1 MGGQVKDF
9 PIQRILSGLSH
20 RDQGATQNEALNQVL
35 LAYTEAMRFAN
46 PEAFLLLLLL
56 PVFVLLRR
64 KYRPL
69 RQGALPLPTY
79 SRLLEMPR
87 SGYWKLWL
95 PRVLYLLGVL
105 CLIGA
110 LARPQFGREITRS
123 KEKGV
128 DIILV
133 LDTSGSMQAEDFQP
147 NRLEAAKKVISEFV
161 ATQKSNR
168 VGVVVFAGRS
178 FTLLPLTTDYPLVLD
193 ALKDIHKGTVKIDG
207 TAIGDGIA
215 NAVYRFKS
223 ENAKSRVI
231 VLLTDG
237 ENTMGNIQPLVAA
250 QVARQKNIKIYTI
263 GMGRAEGVPIP
274 MTDPQTGK
282 RFYLRDRNGTLFL
295 SRINAKELTEM
306 AHLTGGL
313 YFQADNAEKLTAIY
327 ERIGQMEKSEFE
339 TKRTTLYLEQMIWL
353 ALPALLFF
361 ALSFIFRTTL
371 GRVVQV

>member
-1 MGGQVKDF
+1 
-9 PIQRILSGLSH
+9 
-20 RDQGATQNEALNQVL
+20 
-35 LAYTEAMRFAN
+35 MRFAN

-56 PVFVLLRR
+56 PVFAFLRR
-64 KYRPL
+64 KYRPD
-69 RQGALPLPTY
+69 RQAALPLPTY
-79 SRLLEMPR
+79 SRLMELPR
-87 SGYWKLWL
+87 SGHWKLWL
-95 PRVLYLLGVL
+95 PRFFYLLGVL

-110 LARPQFGREITRS
+110 LARPQFGREITSS

-128 DIILV
+128 DIILA
-133 LDTSGSMQAEDFQP
+133 LDTSGSMQAQDFQP

-161 ATQKSNR
+161 ANQKSNR
-168 VGVVVFAGRS
+168 IGVVVFAGRS
-178 FTLLPLTTDYPLVLD
+178 FTLLPLTTDYALVLD
-193 ALKDIHKGTVKIDG
+193 AIKDIHKGTVKIDG

-215 NAVYRFKS
+215 NSVYRFKS

-263 GMGRAEGVPIP
+263 GMGKAEGAPVPMIN
-274 MTDPQTGK
+274 PQTGQLS
-282 RFYLRDRNGTLFL
+282 YMRDRQGNLFL
-295 SRINAKELTEM
+295 TRINAKELTEM
-306 AHLTGGL
+306 ANLTGGL

-353 ALPALLFF
+353 ALPALILLS
-361 ALSFIFRTTL
+361 LSFILRTTL
-371 GRVVQV
+371 GRVVRV